1 MSRRLRRRS
10 SIACAALLALGA
22 GTAACGRAETV
33 QDRHMA
39 EMREQISRMQM
50 DHDRFDQRLGALELA
65 LADEKSP
72 RGPRDQASSG
82 GRGGTFVG
90 PAVPRVVQLGGDGR
104 VEAADPADPSA
115 RPEIKVTGA
124 VGSARETSSRAR
136 AATLDPDAKKTYEQG
151 LSQVKAKQYDK
162 GIDTLA
168 SFLVKWPGH
177 PYAENAMYW
186 RGEAYFAKGDYA
198 RAAEELDGV
207 LSRFQGS
214 GKKAPDALLKL
225 GMCHDR
231 MGDPARAQQDWDRLK
246 QDYPR
251 SDAAKKIPSHAARE
265 DRSKGPKESR

>member
-1 MSRRLRRRS
+1 MSCRLRRRS
-10 SIACAALLALGA
+10 WIACSVVLALGA

-39 EMREQISRMQM
+39 ELREQISRMQV

-65 LADEKSP
+65 VAEEKA
-72 RGPRDQASSG
+72 PRDDASGASG
-82 GRGGTFVG
+82 GRAVG
-90 PAVPRVVQLGGDGR
+90 PAVTRVVQLGADGR
-104 VEAADPADPSA
+104 TEVADPADPSA
-115 RPEIKVTGA
+115 RPEIKVTGS
-124 VGSARETSSRAR
+124 VGGARERSGTRAH

-151 LSQVKAKQYDK
+151 LSQVKAKRYDE

-214 GKKAPDALLKL
+214 GK
-225 GMCHDR
+225 
-231 MGDPARAQQDWDRLK
+231 
-246 QDYPR
+246 
-251 SDAAKKIPSHAARE
+251 
-265 DRSKGPKESR
+265 